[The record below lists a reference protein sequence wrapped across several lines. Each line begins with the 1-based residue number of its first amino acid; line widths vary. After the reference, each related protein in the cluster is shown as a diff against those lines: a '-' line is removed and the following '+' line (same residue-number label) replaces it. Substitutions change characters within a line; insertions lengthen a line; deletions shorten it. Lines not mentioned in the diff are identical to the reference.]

1 MAYSD
6 MHKTGYTSLCILL
19 FYAKSFYQCQEK
31 PTNEAL
37 AVLCRQTA
45 MVVQILFQ
53 ISECTLNLIV
63 RIWHT
68 CTVLF
73 LIGRKKGCGYNLSK
87 MEMTLNR
94 IEGEGECRSFLQ
106 KRGYA

>member
-1 MAYSD
+1 MYPA
-6 MHKTGYTSLCILL
+6 
-19 FYAKSFYQCQEK
+19 FYAKSFYQYQEK

-37 AVLCRQTA
+37 VVLCRQTA

-73 LIGRKKGCGYNLSK
+73 LIGKKIRQKEVNASH
-87 MEMTLNR
+87 
-94 IEGEGECRSFLQ
+94 CRP
-106 KRGYA
+106 

>member
-19 FYAKSFYQCQEK
+19 FYAKSFYQYQEK

-37 AVLCRQTA
+37 VVLCRQTA

-73 LIGRKKGCGYNLSK
+73 LIGKKIRQKEVNASH
-87 MEMTLNR
+87 
-94 IEGEGECRSFLQ
+94 CRP
-106 KRGYA
+106 

>member
-1 MAYSD
+1 MRNKAAYSD

-31 PTNEAL
+31 TTNEPL

-45 MVVQILFQ
+45 MIVQIILQ
-53 ISECTLNLIV
+53 ISERSFYLIV

-68 CTVLF
+68 CTGLL
-73 LIGRKKGCGYNLSK
+73 LIGKQVGHSDPSRYSRTAMITRICGD
-87 MEMTLNR
+87 
-94 IEGEGECRSFLQ
+94 
-106 KRGYA
+106 